1 MKLLQKV
8 KRFSLSTVIIG
19 FILGIAFIAFPDKCI
34 QYISIMIGASF
45 IATGIVAI
53 IGCLIEKISG
63 FSLASGILFCIVGII
78 ICARYRQ
85 ILSFIVIIIG
95 LFIIS
100 AGIINLLAGV
110 KFVAT
115 TLIFGWITMI
125 LSVAVIIFG
134 LIAILNSGELTE
146 SLVQLIGAGLIVY
159 SVLDL
164 IAFFEIRSIVKNV
177 KNAVKSNDVITEGEY
192 IDE

>member
-1 MKLLQKV
+1 M
-8 KRFSLSTVIIG
+8 
-19 FILGIAFIAFPDKCI
+19 
-34 QYISIMIGASF
+34 
-45 IATGIVAI
+45 
-53 IGCLIEKISG
+53 
-63 FSLASGILFCIVGII
+63 
-78 ICARYRQ
+78 
-85 ILSFIVIIIG
+85 
-95 LFIIS
+95 FIIS

-164 IAFFEIRSIVKNV
+164 IAFFEIRSIVKSV